1 MYDIGRYG
9 KGVTGKR
16 ARRRYD
22 GGVDTHQ
29 FTSLVHQCSTGISRV
44 HCGIGLNERLN
55 LNISSVEINGRILYL
70 DYEAYDYDGNKGI
83 YCPETSVSRNSRTV
97 ADQAVSTGTSIVG
110 GRLGSVAN
118 AVVRTGASLFRNASG
133 ESYVNLKSGY
143 EFYIMKKQ

>member
-1 MYDIGRYG
+1 M
-9 KGVTGKR
+9 
-16 ARRRYD
+16 
-22 GGVDTHQ
+22 
-29 FTSLVHQCSTGISRV
+29 
-44 HCGIGLNERLN
+44 
-55 LNISSVEINGRILYL
+55 NGRILCL

-83 YCPETSVSRNSRTV
+83 YCPETSASRNSRTV

>member
-1 MYDIGRYG
+1 MDVFYTLIMKLMTMMETRG
-9 KGVTGKR
+9 
-16 ARRRYD
+16 
-22 GGVDTHQ
+22 
-29 FTSLVHQCSTGISRV
+29 FTALKH
-44 HCGIGLNERLN
+44 LL
-55 LNISSVEINGRILYL
+55 
-70 DYEAYDYDGNKGI
+70 
-83 YCPETSVSRNSRTV
+83 PENSRTV